1 MSQIAALDSTINTDI
16 TNTECSIYNIHI
28 YIYVCI
34 YICVYMYIYMC
45 VYMYIYIY
53 VHMLGEGSGGGV
65 VWGGSINVSW
75 TRAAWTTYIFRPPPV
90 QINVS

>member
-28 YIYVCI
+28 YIYVYVYICI
-34 YICVYMYIYMC
+34 YICVYMYIYIYVC
-45 VYMYIYIY
+45 IYVYIYIY

-65 VWGGSINVSW
+65 VWGGVHKCKLD
-75 TRAAWTTYIFRPPPV
+75 TRRVDDIHF
-90 QINVS
+90 

>member
-28 YIYVCI
+28 YMYVCI
-34 YICVYMYIYMC
+34 YIYVYIYVC

-53 VHMLGEGSGGGV
+53 VCVCIYVYIYICKYAWGGFWGGV
-65 VWGGSINVSW
+65 VWGGG
-75 TRAAWTTYIFRPPPV
+75 P
-90 QINVS
+90 